1 MHSQLRRHR
10 HRRSGRQGHPGRGAR
25 VRRRQPRGGAP
36 ATGRPGDRQGDGPE
50 GLRVR
55 HRPARQRD
63 RRAKAKAGLVSTT
76 AGVDRPFGPPLEF
89 RVADD
94 RAPASAL
101 DLAQAADY
109 LERITKAL
117 EKLARHEHVPWDRPY
132 SITVQG
138 GSTYTIVAPNN
149 VSGFVVANQTGQIL
163 YARLG
168 EFCNAS
174 DYDVIVPNNHV
185 ARYERKDWEGNYLT
199 FFNPGGAPVTFNVLV
214 GRPVP
219 ELTLVAI

>member
-1 MHSQLRRHR
+1 
-10 HRRSGRQGHPGRGAR
+10 
-25 VRRRQPRGGAP
+25 
-36 ATGRPGDRQGDGPE
+36 
-50 GLRVR
+50 
-55 HRPARQRD
+55 
-63 RRAKAKAGLVSTT
+63 VSTT
-76 AGVDRPFGPPLEF
+76 AGVDRPFGPPPQF
-89 RVADD
+89 PAPDD

-138 GSTYTIVAPNN
+138 GSAYTVVAPNN
-149 VSGFVVANQTGQIL
+149 LSGFVVANQTGQIL

-168 EFCNAS
+168 EFCNAN

-199 FFNPGGAPVTFNVLV
+199 FFNPGGAQVTFTVLV

-219 ELTLVAI
+219 DFTLVAI